1 MGAAAIRRVGLLSDP
16 YKDPGA
22 RTAAELTRL
31 LQAQGCATL
40 RLQRDASDELR
51 RRICDLDLVISL
63 GGDGTFLNAVHL
75 AWPHEVPVLGVNLGS
90 LGFLAE
96 VDPAALETAVAA
108 LAEGR
113 CQIEPRMM
121 LETLIED
128 GSGQEKGRGFAL
140 NEVLL
145 TRASNLRIV
154 PIDLSINGRTIERV
168 TCDGLM
174 VSTPTGSTGYAMAAG
189 GPIVD
194 PTLELLQLT
203 PVAPHSLHNRS
214 YVLTPDSVVCL
225 TLGPYPYDALLSVDG
240 RQHMHI
246 RFGDRIH
253 VRRAATR
260 LQLLRLGA
268 SAFFRDLPQKLRGRA
283 EPPVEIEE
291 GKGFQYER
299 DSSPPAGED
308 PQA

>member
-1 MGAAAIRRVGLLSDP
+1 MDVPVIRRVGLFSDP

-22 RTAAELTRL
+22 EAAAELTRL
-31 LQAQGCATL
+31 LQARGCSTL
-40 RLQRDASDELR
+40 RLSREVTDDQRGR
-51 RRICDLDLVISL
+51 MHTLDLVISL

-75 AWPHEVPVLGVNLGS
+75 AWPYEVPVLGVNLGS

-96 VDPAALETAVAA
+96 VDPAGLKECVAA
-108 LAEGR
+108 LTEGR
-113 CQIEPRMM
+113 YQIERRMM
-121 LETLIED
+121 LETLAENRA
-128 GSGQEKGRGFAL
+128 GQSLGRGFAL

-145 TRASNLRIV
+145 TRAGNHRIV

-168 TCDGLM
+168 SCDGLM

-194 PTLELLQLT
+194 PALELLQVT
-203 PVAPHSLHNRS
+203 PIAPHSLHNRS

-225 TLGPYPYDALLSVDG
+225 TLGPYPHDALLSVDG

-246 RFGDRIH
+246 EFGDRIH

-283 EPPVEIEE
+283 EPPADIEE
-291 GKGFQYER
+291 GKGFQHER